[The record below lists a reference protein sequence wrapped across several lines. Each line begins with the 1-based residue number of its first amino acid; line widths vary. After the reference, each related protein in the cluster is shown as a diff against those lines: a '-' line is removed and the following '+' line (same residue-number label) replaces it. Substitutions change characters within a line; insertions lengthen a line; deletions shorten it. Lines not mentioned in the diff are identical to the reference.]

1 MLAKRS
7 LIILGTIGTT
17 VALAGCSPAT
27 PEPASSAC
35 DSAFAAAS
43 AAMNEHYATHP
54 FFGAEY
60 DALYADGAIDENEQP
75 QLDAMMADEQAKFTA
90 LVDPVYDSCSGVEDL
105 YAGAF
110 VHRKDADWALL
121 DVESMSREEIKKGFI
136 VSYCYGN
143 EARPACADFIADD
156 WR

>member
-1 MLAKRS
+1 
-7 LIILGTIGTT
+7 
-17 VALAGCSPAT
+17 
-27 PEPASSAC
+27 
-35 DSAFAAAS
+35 
-43 AAMNEHYATHP
+43 MNEHYATHP

-110 VHRKDADWALL
+110 VHRKDADWAPL